1 MLKKRVLFLCVH
13 NSARSQMAAAFL
25 NQLAG
30 DRFEAESAGLE
41 PRALNPLAVEAM
53 RRIGIDIDQA
63 KTQSVFDLFKA
74 GRRFYYVISVCDEA
88 SAEKCPVFAGI
99 TKRLSWSF
107 DDPAGFA
114 GTDEEKQRE
123 TSRVRVE
130 IREKV
135 VRWVA
140 EEAKTPARKG
150 RPERPRR
157 LRA

>member
-1 MLKKRVLFLCVH
+1 MSKKSVLFLCVH

-25 NQLAG
+25 NQLAS

-41 PRALNPLAVEAM
+41 PRTLNPLAVEAM
-53 RRIGIDIDQA
+53 RRIGIDISQG

-88 SAEKCPVFAGI
+88 AAERCPVFAGI

-107 DDPAGFA
+107 DDPAGFR
-114 GTDEEKQRE
+114 GTDAEKQSE
-123 TSRVRVE
+123 TSRVRDE
-130 IREKV
+130 IRAKV
-135 VRWVA
+135 VSWIA
-140 EEAKTPARKG
+140 EEAKTSATKG
-150 RPERPRR
+150 RPERPHL

>member
-53 RRIGIDIDQA
+53 RRVGIDISQA
-63 KTQSVFDLFKA
+63 TTQSVFELFKA

-88 SAEKCPVFAGI
+88 SAERCPVFAGI

-107 DDPAGFA
+107 DDPAGFG
-114 GTDEEKQRE
+114 GTDAEKQKE
-123 TSRVRVE
+123 TGRVRDE
-130 IREKV
+130 IRDKV
-135 VRWVA
+135 ARWIA
-140 EEAKTPARKG
+140 EEAKTSATTRRSAG
-150 RPERPRR
+150 PRR